1 MRSLQDWMRYLEQQ
15 EESLRKEP
23 ETKPSRASR
32 PVVEREQHDD
42 VGLTETDG
50 AGIAAP
56 EKPRVVPSAPRPQ
69 TPARSEAAAS
79 VTTPPVVRQRKK
91 RTQRAPAPDSGKR
104 EIAQKSYK
112 PFRESRAD
120 LLQRLLDP
128 MISLEEA
135 ARLLNVCPTT
145 VRRYTNRG
153 ILTHHRTAGN
163 QRRFKLSDVLAFME
177 SDGSGSESAE

>member
-32 PVVEREQHDD
+32 PVVEREQPDE
-42 VGLTETDG
+42 VGITETDG

-56 EKPRVVPSAPRPQ
+56 EKPHVTPSAPRPQ
-69 TPARSEAAAS
+69 TPARPQAATPA
-79 VTTPPVVRQRKK
+79 TTPPVVRQRKK

-104 EIAQKSYK
+104 ETAQKSYK
-112 PFRESRAD
+112 PFRESRED
-120 LLQRLLDP
+120 LLHRLLDP

-177 SDGSGSESAE
+177 SDGSGSESAD